1 MKSLDVIDYWMSGRW
16 RTKPK
21 ARGMIHATGL
31 QLEEM
36 SNFYDKLTY
45 NIDKGEGYV
54 LDVIGAI
61 LGLPR
66 LQIPANLQFFG
77 FEGTPLAV
85 GFDVAPF
92 YDYDNPGELVPVPD
106 AVYKKALHFKVF
118 MNTTDGTRSSVI
130 RATKALLEVEDVEL
144 VDNEDMQYKIIVH
157 EPLDDLT
164 LYVLNLY
171 RLYIKP
177 GGVKFLGYQTEAKN
191 LIGII

>member
-1 MKSLDVIDYWMSGRW
+1 
-16 RTKPK
+16 
-21 ARGMIHATGL
+21 
-31 QLEEM
+31 
-36 SNFYDKLTY
+36 
-45 NIDKGEGYV
+45 
-54 LDVIGAI
+54 
-61 LGLPR
+61 
-66 LQIPANLQFFG
+66 
-77 FEGTPLAV
+77 
-85 GFDVAPF
+85 
-92 YDYDNPGELVPVPD
+92 ELVPVPD